1 MWIYRTATTVIV
13 SDGSRVA
20 DLGDVDWDELL
31 HRPELRAWLVDQ
43 MPGLPAGDG
52 IRDDNLLAPVG
63 SQEVWCA
70 GVTYYRSRAAR
81 MEESVDGGDVYD
93 RVYEAERPELFFKA
107 TAQRVV
113 AHQQPIRVRRDST
126 WSVPEAEL
134 VLVIDRDANIIGYTV
149 GNDVSAR
156 DIEGANP
163 LYLPQAKVYDQ
174 ACAVGPGIYLP
185 EGPLAGDT
193 TIRLRISRGDKVV
206 FEGESSVAQIKRPF
220 ESLVEYL
227 YRDNSFPDG
236 CLLMTGTGI
245 IPPDDFTLE
254 DGDMVRIAI
263 DEVGGLEN
271 PVVKALSA
279 AGRPTLP

>member
-1 MWIYRTATTVIV
+1 
-13 SDGSRVA
+13 
-20 DLGDVDWDELL
+20 
-31 HRPELRAWLVDQ
+31 
-43 MPGLPAGDG
+43 
-52 IRDDNLLAPVG
+52 
-63 SQEVWCA
+63 VWCA

-81 MEESVDGGDVYD
+81 MEESADGGDVYD

-107 TAQRVV
+107 TAPRVV
-113 AHQQPIRVRRDST
+113 AHRQPIRVRRDST

-134 VLVIDRDANIIGYTV
+134 VLVIDADANIIGYTV

-185 EGPLAGDT
+185 EEALADDT
-193 TIRLRISRGDKVV
+193 TIRLRISRGDTVV

-227 YRDNSFPDG
+227 YRDNSFPAG

-245 IPPDDFTLE
+245 IPPDDFSLE
-254 DGDMVRIAI
+254 DGDMVRIDI
-263 DEVGGLEN
+263 DQVGRLEN
-271 PVVKALSA
+271 PVVKAS
-279 AGRPTLP
+279 GE

>member
-1 MWIYRTATTVIV
+1 MWIYRTATTVII

-20 DLGDVDWDELL
+20 ELGDVDWDELL
-31 HRPELRAWLVDQ
+31 HRPGLRAWLVEQ
-43 MPGLPAGDG
+43 MPGLRAVGAVK
-52 IRDDNLLAPVG
+52 DDNLLAPVG
-63 SQEVWCA
+63 GQEVWCA

-81 MEESVDGGDVYD
+81 MEESADGGDVYD

-113 AHQQPIRVRRDST
+113 AHRQPIRVRRDST

-174 ACAVGPGIYLP
+174 ACAIGPGIYLP
-185 EGPLAGDT
+185 EGSLADDT

-220 ESLVEYL
+220 ESLVAYL
-227 YRDNSFPDG
+227 YRDNSFPAG

-245 IPPDDFTLE
+245 IPPDDFSLE
-254 DGDMVRIAI
+254 DGDMVCIAI
-263 DEVGGLEN
+263 DEVGRLEN
-271 PVVKALSA
+271 PVVKASSE
-279 AGRPTLP
+279 

>member
-1 MWIYRTATTVIV
+1 MWIYRTATTVII

-20 DLGDVDWDELL
+20 ELGDVDWDELL
-31 HRPELRAWLVDQ
+31 HRPGLRAWLVEQ
-43 MPGLPAGDG
+43 MPGLRAVDAVK
-52 IRDDNLLAPVG
+52 DDNLLAPVG
-63 SQEVWCA
+63 GQEVWCA

-81 MEESVDGGDVYD
+81 MEESADGGDVYD

-113 AHQQPIRVRRDST
+113 AHRQPIRVRRDST

-174 ACAVGPGIYLP
+174 ACAIGPGIYLP
-185 EGPLAGDT
+185 EGSLADDT

-220 ESLVEYL
+220 ESLVAYL
-227 YRDNSFPDG
+227 YRDNSFPAG

-245 IPPDDFTLE
+245 IPPDDFSLE
-254 DGDMVRIAI
+254 DGDMVCIAI
-263 DEVGGLEN
+263 DEVGRLEN
-271 PVVKALSA
+271 PVVKASSE
-279 AGRPTLP
+279 